1 MGVSQ
6 PKTSPISKYSVFF
19 SFFKLLPGTP
29 FFLSLSLNKQKAT
42 ALIDQ
47 SRGACSWKVGQ
58 ATSTA
63 ANSLGCTSKT
73 EHFPPQNIS
82 PLKNVFFLAKHYFPW
97 LNIFHLKKN
106 IFLPCKTF
114 SASKTFNWQIFS
126 PKKTASCC
134 KTYLSSKHFLY
145 VLIYPCCEQ
154 FCQEPF
160 LLWYW
165 I

>member
-1 MGVSQ
+1 MMKKHLTKFTKIESKYLSLTDILFPCLENLKSGNVFQISKHNMPWV
-6 PKTSPISKYSVFF
+6 PKTPPISKYSVFF
-19 SFFKLLPGTP
+19 SFLKLLPGAP

-82 PLKNVFFLAKHYFPW
+82 PLKKVIFVANIIFPDKTYSTSENSFPPW
-97 LNIFHLKKN
+97 QNIFRLKN
-106 IFLPCKTF
+106 I
-114 SASKTFNWQIFS
+114 
-126 PKKTASCC
+126 
-134 KTYLSSKHFLY
+134 
-145 VLIYPCCEQ
+145 
-154 FCQEPF
+154 
-160 LLWYW
+160 
-165 I
+165 